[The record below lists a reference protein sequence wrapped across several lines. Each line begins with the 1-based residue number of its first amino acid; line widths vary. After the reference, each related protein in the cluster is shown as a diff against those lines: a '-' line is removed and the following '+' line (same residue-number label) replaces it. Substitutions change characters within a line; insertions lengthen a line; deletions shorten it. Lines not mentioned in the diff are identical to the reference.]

1 MKGPESLMNTLFQS
15 RISFWAFLCTGN
27 KNKQTKYLVI
37 LFVLIDNIFN
47 VVAFAFTE
55 LFGKQ
60 GRRKHLKLFRVLRKT
75 SDLRERKQMKVLEI
89 ISPVL
94 VMIILGILCRKWK
107 LLNKNGIDNMK
118 ALVTNIM
125 LPVAIFHAL
134 ATSDYGAETAKLVG
148 IMFIMLVVS
157 FGIGFLMKPL
167 MTENYRKYLPFMVS
181 VYEGGSMAYPLY
193 TSLCGQDNLSQ
204 IAVLDIAGLLFG
216 FSIYMGMLG
225 QTENGEKIN
234 VKNLAVSA
242 VKTPAFIASVLGI
255 IAGLT
260 GVIKLLLASPAGGI
274 YTSVESILTTALT
287 AIILIVVGFS
297 MELTPELFRP
307 CVRTIVMRIVLQAV
321 MIVCVLLAVHSFIG
335 SNKLLDLAVI
345 TYMSAPATF
354 SMQTFLKREDGSA
367 YVSTTNSLYCIV
379 SVVVYMILAFFTY

>member
-1 MKGPESLMNTLFQS
+1 MNTLFQS

-193 TSLCGQDNLSQ
+193 TSLCGQENLSQ
-204 IAVLDIAGLLFG
+204 IAVLDIAGLLFR

-297 MELTPELFRP
+297 MELTPELFGP